1 MIEYRKVHFSDG
13 SAPKILEVRDG
24 NMMRFVDD
32 NHGRYLVW
40 LSEGNTPAPISGDRF
55 VSIVDGQP
63 VVDPNKQATL
73 TAEKWKEVR
82 ADRNARVSAADWTQ
96 IEDAPFNTTKKQAWR
111 AYRQALRDLPQ
122 TQTDPFNIVWPTP
135 PEVQ

>member
-1 MIEYRKVHFSDG
+1 MPSFERAYYSDG
-13 SAPKILEVRDG
+13 SEPAIIENRDDG
-24 NMMRFVDD
+24 HRRVVSAT
-32 NHGRYLVW
+32 HARYLAW
-40 LSEGNTPAPISGDRF
+40 IAAGNTPAAASGDRF
-55 VSIVDGQP
+55 VTIVNGQP
-63 VVDPNKQATL
+63 VIAADRQATL
-73 TAEKWKEVR
+73 DAEAWAGIR
-82 ADRNARVSAADWTQ
+82 RQRNARMTESDWTQ